1 MILTNYYQQQDR
13 VAVSSFLLIF
23 QPLDRVVG
31 VLTTTYD
38 SDLEVFCA
46 DDFFCRH
53 RGVGCYN
60 HHIMHIA
67 TYLFVYTTQT
77 ALCTVSG

>member
-31 VLTTTYD
+31 VLTTTTYD

-46 DDFFCRH
+46 DGFF
-53 RGVGCYN
+53 
-60 HHIMHIA
+60 
-67 TYLFVYTTQT
+67 LPP
-77 ALCTVSG
+77 